1 MVAYTCKKW
10 YPKQVLKTANEL
22 RKNKQLC
29 DIVLIIGSEKLHAHR
44 NILVADSDYFKTL
57 FLGPF
62 NESSKAEIDLSPTTS
77 DFPTFEECINYLY
90 TGEIDIDIDNLENV
104 MKMASCFLIQGLQ
117 NICSE
122 FVEENLNF
130 NTALKFYFYSVKY
143 GFVELEKKIGAMVKS
158 RFHDYFIFQDETQA
172 ILPEQ
177 LNHLFE
183 NNYLDMCSWDTML
196 SFLSNWINKGYNNQ
210 HLETM
215 KNILEAVETE
225 CIDTGNRLDLSEAKG
240 QFFAVKEALEKLTK
254 TIKPN
259 SCPQGKE
266 VVRKCK
272 QLLKSL
278 AGQNASDFLTQ
289 GFCKIKSR
297 LQIKDDLMSHTE
309 NTVEEVIIA
318 ISPKQSVLDAVNEL
332 RESSFNTKP
341 WEKFEG
347 TVMDVCAY
355 SPRSR
360 EWYHLYSLND
370 EQPVSSFLRNTSWEP
385 WEYASVGGKI
395 YCATH
400 RDTHKSPAYVLNL
413 EDFSVNSVNEDQPL
427 SHQLKPR
434 HTRLLATTETVYSLS
449 ANYTT
454 LSEGAFLR
462 CRKMV
467 WGDFIHFNPG
477 MPGVGPTHVFSLKN
491 PPQDKDDFDIDN
503 HIASLRPDGNEMLIV
518 VGRYRAEGAFVVN
531 LNSQKISAAGY
542 KSYELQIEHKWKSKF
557 RYKCWIQIVAGMDRF
572 YVIEVTKP
580 LHERLFQL
588 SCSYEYMY
596 GSLSLTCKAPTVMY
610 IRDNNLSPPNMLV
623 SPDPPLLHE
632 HVFQHKGSVW
642 IFSGNQR
649 DTSSLF
655 EIFEQRIGTLGVREH
670 TPPPFPYI
678 LGAFSA
684 QLSHNILV
692 DKERVVKYLLAN

>member
-1 MVAYTCKKW
+1 MVAYSYKR
-10 YPKQVLKTANEL
+10 YAKQVLKTANEL
-22 RKNKQLC
+22 RENNQLC

-44 NILVADSDYFKTL
+44 NILVADSEYFKTL

-62 NESSKAEIDLSPTTS
+62 NESSKAEIDISSTTS
-77 DFPTFEECINYLY
+77 DFPTFEKCINFLY
-90 TGEIDIDIDNLENV
+90 TGDMDIDIDNLENV

-122 FVEENLNF
+122 FVEENLNLS
-130 NTALKFYFYSVKY
+130 TALKFYFYSVKY
-143 GFVELEKKIGAMVKS
+143 GYVELEKKIGAMVKS

-177 LNHLFE
+177 LNHLFA

-196 SFLSNWINKGYNNQ
+196 KFLSHWISKGYNDQ
-210 HLETM
+210 HLDTM

-254 TIKPN
+254 TVKPN

-297 LQIKDDLMSHTE
+297 LQIKDNLMLHTD
-309 NTVEEVIIA
+309 NSVDDVLIA

-332 RESSFNTKP
+332 REFSSDNKS

-347 TVMDVCAY
+347 PVLDVCAY
-355 SPRSR
+355 SHRSR
-360 EWYHLYSLND
+360 EWYYLYNLND
-370 EQPVSSFLRNTSWEP
+370 EQAVSNLLRKAPWEP
-385 WEYASVGGKI
+385 WEFACVEGKI

-400 RDTHKSPAYVLNL
+400 NNTHKSPTYKLNL
-413 EDFSVNSVNEDQPL
+413 EDFSVYSVCEVGPSN
-427 SHQLKPR
+427 QLFKPR
-434 HTRLLATTETVYSLS
+434 KTRLLASTDTVYSLG
-449 ANYTT
+449 ADYTR
-454 LSEGAFLR
+454 EGDFLR
-462 CRKMV
+462 CRRFTSV
-467 WGDFIHFNPG
+467 FFRNFNPG
-477 MPGVGPTHVFSLKN
+477 NQNIGPSHVFSLQN
-491 PPQDKDDFDIDN
+491 PPENPDGFYADN
-503 HIASLRPDGNEMLIV
+503 HIASLSPDGNEMLIV
-518 VGRYRAEGAFVVN
+518 VGRNRAEGAYVVD
-531 LNSQKISAAGY
+531 LNSRGTY
-542 KSYELQIEHKWKSKF
+542 KLQMEDKWKS
-557 RYKCWIQIVAGMDRF
+557 RCRIQCWIQIVAGIDRF
-572 YVIEVTKP
+572 YVIEVTKSP
-580 LHERLFQL
+580 NERLFQV
-588 SCSYEYMY
+588 SCSYECIY

-610 IRDNNLSPPNMLV
+610 IRDNNLSPPCIG
-623 SPDPPLLHE
+623 SPSRPPLLHE
-632 HVFQHKGSVW
+632 DVFQHKGSVW
-642 IFSGNQR
+642 IFSGNQQ

-684 QLSHNILV
+684 QLSHNILA
-692 DKERVVKYLLAN
+692 DKERVVKYLLAK